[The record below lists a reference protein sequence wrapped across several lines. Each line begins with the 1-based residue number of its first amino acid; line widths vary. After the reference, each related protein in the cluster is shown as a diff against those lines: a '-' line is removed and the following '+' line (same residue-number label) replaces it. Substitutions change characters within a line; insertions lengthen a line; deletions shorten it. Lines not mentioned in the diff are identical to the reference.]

1 MTEPL
6 WLPREHERRDV
17 RLERRERD
25 FLDLDLERRAIFEF
39 NQENKKK
46 FV

>member
-25 FLDLDLERRAIFEF
+25 LLDLERRAIFVF